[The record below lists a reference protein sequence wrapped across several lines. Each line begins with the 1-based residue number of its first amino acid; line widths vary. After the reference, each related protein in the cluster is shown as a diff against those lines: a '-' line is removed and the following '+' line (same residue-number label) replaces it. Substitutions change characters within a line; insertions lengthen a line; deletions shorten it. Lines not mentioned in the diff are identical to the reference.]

1 MPNMI
6 ESSENKRIAKNTAYL
21 YVRMFFALIIN
32 LYTSRVILNALGVED
47 FGVFN
52 VVAGF
57 VSLFGFFNATLSTSV
72 QRFYN
77 YEESKNGKEGFTNVY
92 VTSFVIHLVMTAVLA
107 VLLETVG
114 LWYVNDVMVLPEY
127 RLRAA
132 NILFQTTVVSMLLMV
147 LQIPYVGAVMAKENM
162 DFYAVVSILDL
173 VLKLGAAIAV
183 AHFECDGLILY
194 GVLLAAV
201 SVIDILLYVSYSL
214 RHFPEMRFSRS
225 FDKAMLKS
233 ILSFSGWN
241 LTGTFAFMLKGQ
253 GVNMLL
259 NYFFGPA
266 VNAAR
271 GISYQVN
278 GAVSNFTSAI
288 YTAFNPQV
296 TKSYAEGNISRTMK
310 IMFTESKICFSL
322 IAILI
327 VPVILEMDYLLH
339 LWLGDVVP
347 ENTGIFASL
356 VLIDTLICTLNTPC
370 TQAVFATGRIK
381 NYQIFSS
388 LVNVSLIP
396 LVWVM
401 LRYGASATSAF
412 VVTIIV
418 SVLNQ
423 VVCLCVTNMEYHF
436 GIGNYTRQILLRIS
450 ALAIMLPLA
459 PCLLHFLMPVSFWRV
474 LIVSLASAVFG
485 LFIVYYVVL
494 CKGERDMALLFVKS
508 KICK

>member
-1 MPNMI
+1 MT
-6 ESSENKRIAKNTAYL
+6 ESSDNSRIAKNTAYL
-21 YVRMFFALIIN
+21 YVRMFFALVIN

-77 YEESKNGKEGFTNVY
+77 YEESKRGKEGFTDVY
-92 VTSFVIHLVMTAVLA
+92 VTSFFIHLVMAAALA
-107 VLLETVG
+107 VILESVG
-114 LWYVNDVMVLPEY
+114 LWYVNEVMVLPEH

-132 NILFQTTVVSMLLMV
+132 NILFQTTVLSMLLMI
-147 LQIPYVGAVMAKENM
+147 LQIPYLGAVMAKENM
-162 DFYAVVSILDL
+162 DFYALVSILDL
-173 VLKLGAAIAV
+173 ILKLAAAVAV
-183 AHFECDGLILY
+183 AHLECDGLILY
-194 GVLLAAV
+194 GALLAVV
-201 SVIDILLYVSYSL
+201 SFVDILLYVCYSL
-214 RHFPEMRFSRS
+214 HRFPEMRFARP
-225 FDKAMLKS
+225 FDKGLLKS

-296 TKSYAEGNISRTMK
+296 VKSYAEGNTSRTVK

-347 ENTGIFASL
+347 EYTGIFASI
-356 VLIDTLICTLNTPC
+356 VLIDTLVCTLNTPC
-370 TQAVFATGRIK
+370 TQSVFATGRIR

-396 LVWVM
+396 VVWIV
-401 LRYGASATSAF
+401 LKYGASACSAF
-412 VVTIIV
+412 VVTVIV
-418 SVLNQ
+418 SILNQ
-423 VVCLCVTNMEYHF
+423 AVCLYITNCEYRF
-436 GIGNYTRQILLRIS
+436 GIGKYMKQIVLRLAVLALL
-450 ALAIMLPLA
+450 LPVL
-459 PCLLHFLMPVSFWRV
+459 PCLLHFVMPVSFWRV
-474 LIVSLASAVFG
+474 VVVSLTSALTG
-485 LFIVYYVVL
+485 LAIVYFIVL
-494 CKGERDMALLFVKS
+494 CGDERALAKQFVKA
-508 KICK
+508 KFKK